1 MDRTNFSTNR
11 RRFLQTSACGLAM
24 SSASGLFAEEL
35 VQTSTLGEGPF
46 YPDKMPLDTD
56 NDLLILN
63 DAITPAVGEVTHLS
77 GRILTATGAPI
88 RNAFVEI
95 WQVDNKGSYIH
106 TDGAAKDGRDSNFQG
121 YGRFLTNSKG
131 EYYFRTIK
139 PVPYG
144 VGSISRTPHIHFGVS
159 KNGQRIF
166 TTQMLINGHEMNESD
181 GLFRNVR
188 DPLARKSILVEF
200 NPIKDSKIGEL
211 AAHFDIVLG
220 RTIEELEDG
229 TLRGGIGKPLFQAGR
244 RRPG

>member
-1 MDRTNFSTNR
+1 MARTEFSHKR
-11 RRFLQTSACGLAM
+11 RHFLQTSACGAAM
-24 SSASGLFAEEL
+24 FAARGLFAEAL
-35 VQTSTLGEGPF
+35 VQTPTVGEGPF

-63 DAITPAVGEVTHLS
+63 DAITPAVGEITHLA
-77 GRILTATGAPI
+77 GRILTATGAPV

-106 TDGAAKDGRDSNFQG
+106 THGAGKEGRDNNFQG

-144 VGSISRTPHIHFGVS
+144 VGGISRTPHIHFGVS
-159 KNGQRIF
+159 KNGHRIF
-166 TTQMLINGHEMNESD
+166 TTQMLINGHAMNESD

-188 DPLARKSILVEF
+188 DPLARKSILVDF
-200 NPIKDSKIGEL
+200 NPIQDSKLGEL
-211 AAHFDIVLG
+211 AANFDIVLG
-220 RTIEELEDG
+220 RTVEELDDG
-229 TLRGGIGKPLFQAGR
+229 TLRGGIGKPLFQGG